1 MLSSPPA
8 EPPQPIPSDQSQ
20 TPDSTPDKLSTLTNA
35 FATRRS
41 LRQLG
46 LFCAGATFMT
56 VTQLVTR
63 RARVRR
69 YIACKPKF
77 YQPNTQP
84 YTQANGAIEAFEAL
98 NLATLSVVSAAM
110 MFTGGAMWAMDVS
123 SVEDLR
129 AKVRHRVGTGDTQQ
143 SDEEIE
149 EWIASILARK
159 EMKEAVKTVTGMDVA
174 TLLEKEKAAEGE
186 EHDDAKR

>member
-1 MLSSPPA
+1 MLSSSPA
-8 EPPQPIPSDQSQ
+8 EPPQPIPQDQPQ
-20 TPDSTPDKLSTLTNA
+20 TPDLTSTLTNA

-77 YQPNTQP
+77 YQPNTQT
-84 YTQANGAIEAFEAL
+84 YAQANGAIEAFEAL
-98 NLATLSVVSAAM
+98 NLATLNVVSVAM
-110 MFTGGAMWAMDVS
+110 MYTGGAMWAMDVS

-129 AKVRHRVGTGDTQQ
+129 AKVRNRVGTGDTQQ

-159 EMKEAVKTVTGMDVA
+159 EMKEAVKTATGMDVA
-174 TLLEKEKAAEGE
+174 TLLEKAKAAEGE
-186 EHDDAKR
+186 EHNDAKR